1 MGNEYDQIYTHDVL
15 AELSRQHGQALA
27 RQRGPDF
34 TFEGRPI
41 VETQKVVGALI
52 AIEIVLVLCSLGVV
66 TWIMTSNVSLS

>member
-27 RQRGPDF
+27 RQRGLDF
-34 TFEGRPI
+34 AFEDRPI